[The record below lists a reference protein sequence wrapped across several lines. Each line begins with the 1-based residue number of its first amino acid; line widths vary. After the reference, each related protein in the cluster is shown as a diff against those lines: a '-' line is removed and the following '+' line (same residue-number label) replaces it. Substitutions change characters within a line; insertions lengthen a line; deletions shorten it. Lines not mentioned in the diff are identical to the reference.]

1 MAEVVESPRDTASV
15 STCGAVRPSF
25 PRFPLFSPFFPF
37 PSSLLA
43 FSMLISPLLPLSLPT
58 LATDGADG
66 QRTRAPKSKNGN
78 KMVVRER
85 PRGKDGKR

>member
-1 MAEVVESPRDTASV
+1 MGGGRGKSKGDGKRVDLWGSASFF
-15 STCGAVRPSF
+15 PS
-25 PRFPLFSPFFPF
+25 LFPFFPF
-37 PSSLLA
+37 FSFLLT
-43 FSMLISPLLPLSLPT
+43 FLMLISPLLPSSLPT

-85 PRGKDGKR
+85 PRGKDGKQ